1 MLELCRV
8 TCFFLA
14 SVSLKYYA
22 ITVVAFSV
30 AIIFWLG
37 REESLIPFKLCFI
50 AQVNHFCRSLRTGT
64 ILIEKRSF
72 ILNFFSYDLH
82 KQMESLITTKDL
94 VGALDLI

>member
-1 MLELCRV
+1 MLELYRV
-8 TCFFLA
+8 TCCFLA
-14 SVSLKYYA
+14 SVSPKNYA
-22 ITVVAFSV
+22 ITVIAISV

-37 REESLIPFKLCFI
+37 REESLTHFKLCFI
-50 AQVNHFCRSLRTGT
+50 AQVNQFSWSLRTTT

-72 ILNFFSYDLH
+72 IFNFFSYDLH